1 MEIVIPVV
9 FGLESVVKQE
19 LEDFGYGKSQIV
31 TDNGQVVLS
40 VSEPEI
46 SRAVAKCNI
55 KLRTAERVLLKTG
68 EGTSRTFD
76 ELFDLT
82 SKIRWEE
89 YIPDG
94 WAFHVNGYSRKSDL
108 FGIPSCQGI
117 IKKSIVKRLVRIKN
131 IPEGKTLPEDELAG
145 IVKIVFSIVNNKVSF
160 MIDTTG
166 DGLHKRGYR
175 PLSHSAPIKETLAA
189 GLVMLSRW
197 TTFKDE
203 ALIDPMCGSGTI
215 PIEAAMIAM
224 NIAPGVNRS
233 FFAEKWPFISKK
245 EFDEIREECLDSQR
259 FDIPE
264 KKYIFAGDI
273 SYENIKIATENARR
287 ANVDH
292 LISFERRDA
301 KTLTPEKIEQLTSF
315 DKNLI
320 ITNPPYGERML
331 EKKDAQELYKAMGIN
346 WIKGKSVAK
355 GLRVSIIAPCDVFE
369 EDFGLVADKRRK
381 LYNGMIPCN
390 MYHYFKFN
398 K

>member
-19 LEDFGYGKSQIV
+19 LEDFGYEKSQVV

-40 VSEPEI
+40 VPEMEI
-46 SRAVAKCNI
+46 SKAVATCNI
-55 KLRTAERVLLKTG
+55 RLRTAERVLLKIG
-68 EGTSRTFD
+68 EGQAKTFD
-76 ELFDLT
+76 ELFDVA
-82 SKIRWEE
+82 SEIKWEK
-89 YIPDG
+89 YIPDE
-94 WAFHVNGYSRKSDL
+94 WAFHVNGHSRKSEL
-108 FGIPSCQGI
+108 FGISACQGI
-117 IKKSIVKRLVRIKN
+117 IKKSIVKRLLGIKN
-131 IPEGKTLPEDELAG
+131 IPKGKNLPEDELAG

-160 MIDTTG
+160 LIDTSG

-175 PLSHSAPIKETLAA
+175 PLSHAAPIKETLAA
-189 GLVMLSRW
+189 GLVLLSRW
-197 TTFKDE
+197 DAFKSE

-215 PIEAAMIAM
+215 PIEAAMIAT

-245 EFDEIREECLDSQR
+245 DFDEVREESLDKQ
-259 FDIPE
+259 ILNTPE
-264 KKYIFAGDI
+264 EKFIFAGDI
-273 SYENIKIATENARR
+273 SFENIKIATENAKR

-301 KTLTPEKIEQLTSF
+301 KSLTSEKIEQMTNLPR
-315 DKNLI
+315 NLI

-331 EKKDAQELYKAMGIN
+331 EKKDAQELYKAMGDN

-369 EDFGLVADKRRK
+369 DDFGLIADKRRK